1 MTGHTIDSTSI
12 SVSWEEVKADKQ
24 NGIITGYTII
34 YRSQTENHNGNVTAG
49 PNDRQKD
56 ITGLKEYVLYN
67 ITVLAFTAVG
77 NGPSST
83 PVLVVRTNEDGKL
96 VILQKISLSLN
107 CFINPCSCFCNHSR
121 KCLTSFSDHS
131 EKTPFA
137 KIISLTL

>member
-1 MTGHTIDSTSI
+1 MET
-12 SVSWEEVKADKQ
+12 DKQ

-34 YRSQTENHNGNVTAG
+34 YRSQTESHNGNVTAG

-83 PVLVVRTNEDGKL
+83 PVVVVRTDEDGKL
-96 VILQKISLSLN
+96 VIWQKTSLSLN
-107 CFINPCSCFCNHSR
+107 CFINPCICFCNHSS
-121 KCLTSFSDHS
+121 KCPTPFSDHS
-131 EKTPFA
+131 EETQFTE
-137 KIISLTL
+137 IIS

>member
-1 MTGHTIDSTSI
+1 MET
-12 SVSWEEVKADKQ
+12 DKQ

-96 VILQKISLSLN
+96 VILETISLSLN
-107 CFINPCSCFCNHSR
+107 CFINPRSVFCNHSR
-121 KCLTSFSDHS
+121 KCP
-131 EKTPFA
+131 TP
-137 KIISLTL
+137 SPRPL

>member
-12 SVSWEEVKADKQ
+12 SVSWEEVETDKQ

-34 YRSQTENHNGNVTAG
+34 YRSQTESHNGNVTAG

-83 PVLVVRTNEDGKL
+83 PVVVVRTDEDGKL
-96 VILQKISLSLN
+96 VTGKRHLY
-107 CFINPCSCFCNHSR
+107 P
-121 KCLTSFSDHS
+121 
-131 EKTPFA
+131 
-137 KIISLTL
+137 